1 MLYSTTSSGSSSTTL
16 SAVTTLTSEPAAG
29 VRRHSRTAPAT
40 SGPPVRYA
48 TGELSSN
55 PATES
60 WTTLVSLSEGGQEAG
75 KELGDTGDSTMV
87 TEDCSTDVREDEV
100 NLVGSSNLVGGHH
113 KGGPIDWNGANEDGG
128 EGYEDGVL
136 QGQGGSGNGG
146 CSNEGANGGGAG
158 REEGRGEGR
167 GGGGGGGGGEVERG
181 GGEGRGGGK
190 GGTGG
195 RGRDDNG
202 GSGSLHSTSESHS
215 ETSSDRSSPCS
226 YQSEHTKQHV
236 VPIKSSV
243 ADSVHPHTWKSVMRQ
258 DTPERMTTTTDLSR
272 DGDHPGPLGK
282 GGLPELPVSAV
293 KVETSGEGEQDA
305 RKKQTLKGSLPCL
318 LCFECCTVLQLHAL
332 WCSCRSPTEHSFGRR
347 TSTPLS

>member
-1 MLYSTTSSGSSSTTL
+1 MLYSTTSSGSSTTTL

-29 VRRHSRTAPAT
+29 VRRHSRTTPAT

-100 NLVGSSNLVGGHH
+100 NLVGSSNVVGGHH

-158 REEGRGEGR
+158 REVER
-167 GGGGGGGGGEVERG
+167 GGGGG
-181 GGEGRGGGK
+181 GRGGGK

-195 RGRDDNG
+195 RGRDDND

-226 YQSEHTKQHV
+226 SQSEHTKQHV

-243 ADSVHPHTWKSVMRQ
+243 ADSVHLHTWKNVMRQ
-258 DTPERMTTTTDLSR
+258 DTPEWMTTTTGLSSA
-272 DGDHPGPLGK
+272 GECPGPLGK

-305 RKKQTLKGSLPCL
+305 RKKQTLKGSLACL
-318 LCFECCTVLQLHAL
+318 LCFECCTVVQLHAL